1 MHDTCALFL
10 YFFSASAGGGDRTM
24 RPVPASAGS
33 THSATSCER
42 KTARALQLG
51 TSPDRSECPTTA
63 RHTHRYLFETLNTT
77 SLVLV
82 LCRHQFLEL
91 GWVPF
96 CVCSLFLNALS
107 RGTSGDLLLFSSFS
121 QAGYDEVGVL
131 LDNAEGRIEGWEAG
145 DRAQE
150 HAAQRSASYLEF

>member
-1 MHDTCALFL
+1 M
-10 YFFSASAGGGDRTM
+10 
-24 RPVPASAGS
+24 
-33 THSATSCER
+33 
-42 KTARALQLG
+42 
-51 TSPDRSECPTTA
+51 
-63 RHTHRYLFETLNTT
+63 
-77 SLVLV
+77 
-82 LCRHQFLEL
+82 
-91 GWVPF
+91 PF
-96 CVCSLFLNALS
+96 CVCSLFLDALS